1 MNGRR
6 IGEGWPP
13 ALLAPEAD
21 RRVIEFFTAHI
32 RNPHTR
38 KAYARAAGGFAAWCE
53 RHGIAHLRD
62 VVPVHVAA
70 RREANVREKDASR
83 TRFSFQNCP
92 GARYCAI
99 LRLKLEHSDTF

>member
-1 MNGRR
+1 MA
-6 IGEGWPP
+6 P

-53 RHGIAHLRD
+53 RHGIAHLHD
-62 VVPVHVAA
+62 VVPVHVAVYVEEELEGRMA
-70 RREANVREKDASR
+70 PPEGKR
-83 TRFSFQNCP
+83 T
-92 GARYCAI
+92 
-99 LRLKLEHSDTF
+99 